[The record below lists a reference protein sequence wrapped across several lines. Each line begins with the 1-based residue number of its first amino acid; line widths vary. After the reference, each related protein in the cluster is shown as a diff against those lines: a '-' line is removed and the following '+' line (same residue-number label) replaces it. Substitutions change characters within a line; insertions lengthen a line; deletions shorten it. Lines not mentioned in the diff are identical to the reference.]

1 MGKTR
6 VCVVSSRMQPNIQ
19 VALIFSLLFPNLC
32 FGKYL
37 LVNSDSDIVPGMIED
52 ANKDTSVEDK
62 DDHDV
67 DKEDDVSYEIAE
79 DPAWNFGPS
88 PAHNINGNSNRYK
101 QGCHKHKCNG

>member
-1 MGKTR
+1 MNYFFFYIFCIYVK
-6 VCVVSSRMQPNIQ
+6 VP
-19 VALIFSLLFPNLC
+19 LIFSLLFPNLC

-37 LVNSDSDIVPGMIED
+37 LVETEDESDIVPGMIED
-52 ANKDTSVEDK
+52 VNKDTSVEDK
-62 DDHDV
+62 DNHDV

-88 PAHNINGNSNRYK
+88 PAQNINGNRYK